1 MALVISALTVKY
13 RKRTAVDGVSW
24 RLGKGFHALLGPNDA
39 EKSSLLRA
47 VATLQ
52 PMASGTV
59 TLGDDNGHLSDTSIR
74 QSLGY
79 CPQENLGRSRLT
91 VREHL
96 AYMCWPHRIPDSQS
110 RTETER
116 VTEVMDLTDRA
127 DDTTSSRS
135 GGMRRRLGVG
145 SALVGRPSLVVLDEP
160 SAGLDVAQRESL
172 RSAETRLHRCDHH
185 RVDAHRRGRTR
196 SCWSPQPALP
206 SSSPARD
213 GRYPKAPPADTT
225 AGHPGVSGDR
235 RRGLGRAGAGAR
247 RTSLAIPAGLVI
259 AVISGWTL
267 ISSLSWW
274 GGSPRLLLAEQMP
287 SSAFIHTMRRP
298 PGRGGRPVPVAQ
310 WSRGLAAAVRT
321 PRGDVVG
328 TGLRQSR
335 RHRRRGS
342 GRAGSRPGPRSNR
355 RSGLIRCQRSR
366 CAPRV
371 LSRMDARPPRP
382 FRGGRRRSD
391 RRLRRM
397 VQHRLGAPPC
407 ASSWPS
413 PR

>member
-1 MALVISALTVKY
+1 MCPIGQTSAVFLYFGIIRCQDELCILGMYLREMGRTTVALVISALTVKY

-59 TLGDDNGHLSDTSIR
+59 TLGDDNGHLSDASIR

-160 SAGLDVAQRESL
+160 SAGLDVAQREL
-172 RSAETRLHRCDHH
+172 LSA
-185 RVDAHRRGRTR
+185 V
-196 SCWSPQPALP
+196 
-206 SSSPARD
+206 
-213 GRYPKAPPADTT
+213 
-225 AGHPGVSGDR
+225 
-235 RRGLGRAGAGAR
+235 LGRVSTDAITIVSTHIVEDVLDHAGR
-247 RTSLAIPAGLVI
+247 RS
-259 AVISGWTL
+259 
-267 ISSLSWW
+267 
-274 GGSPRLLLAEQMP
+274 
-287 SSAFIHTMRRP
+287 RRY
-298 PGRGGRPVPVAQ
+298 RP
-310 WSRGLAAAVRT
+310 
-321 PRGDVVG
+321 
-328 TGLRQSR
+328 
-335 RHRRRGS
+335 RHRRAMVATPRLPPQIQLQGIPACLEID
-342 GRAGSRPGPRSNR
+342 AGASAAPVQGLGGPPWQS
-355 RSGLIRCQRSR
+355 
-366 CAPRV
+366 
-371 LSRMDARPPRP
+371 PP
-382 FRGGRRRSD
+382 D
-391 RRLRRM
+391 
-397 VQHRLGAPPC
+397 
-407 ASSWPS
+407 SSSQSS
-413 PR
+413 PVGH